1 MGFATN
7 NFIILLG
14 PIIAHVSIGYART
27 ITPTYV
33 AKLSPASYRGCFTSF
48 PEVFINAGITLGYA
62 CNYIFSHNNFNGV
75 QSETLTTIKKDQEL
89 ADKHVDRLTLNLHIF
104 TLLGSVF
111 AGWTAYRISR
121 QLTIFLVGFIFF
133 IGPLFMGFASNN
145 FIILLGRIIAHVE
158 VGYALTMTPIY
169 VAEVSLASY
178 SGCFTSFPEVFI
190 NVGIA
195 LGYACNYM
203 FSMINFNGWCLMLCE
218 GAISLVLLA
227 ISWYS
232 PCRNPPDGSSCEESC
247 SKRSASSPRSPPPR
261 RKLNSNFKNIKAA
274 AGIPPEWNDDVVIV
288 PSIGEGVWQDILRH
302 PSPSLRYTLLCA
314 ILIQLFQK
322 AFGIDIILL
331 YIARFL
337 EKAGFMSS
345 DKKILLTI
353 LVEVAKT
360 ICILVATLLLDK
372 LRRRLLLLSSIG
384 GMFVSLVILRTC
396 LVKID

>member
-1 MGFATN
+1 MGDSLTNANTRDDEGNKVFA
-7 NFIILLG
+7 G
-14 PIIAHVSIGYART
+14 CIIAHVG
-27 ITPTYV
+27 
-33 AKLSPASYRGCFTSF
+33 
-48 PEVFINAGITLGYA
+48 
-62 CNYIFSHNNFNGV
+62 
-75 QSETLTTIKKDQEL
+75 
-89 ADKHVDRLTLNLHIF
+89 
-104 TLLGSVF
+104 
-111 AGWTAYRISR
+111 
-121 QLTIFLVGFIFF
+121 
-133 IGPLFMGFASNN
+133 
-145 FIILLGRIIAHVE
+145 

-169 VAEVSLASY
+169 VAEVSPASY
-178 SGCFTSFPEVFI
+178 CECFTSFPEVFI

-195 LGYACNYM
+195 RGYAYNYM
-203 FSMINFNGWCLMLCE
+203 FSMINFNGWCLMLCK

-227 ISWYS
+227 ISWSS

-274 AGIPPEWNDDVVIV
+274 SGVPPEWND
-288 PSIGEGVWQDILRH
+288 ELA
-302 PSPSLRYTLLCA
+302 SLQSGMMMLSLCQA
-314 ILIQLFQK
+314 SGR
-322 AFGIDIILL
+322 AYGIDIILL

-337 EKAGFMSS
+337 EKAGFISS

-396 LVKID
+396 LVKIDQIDTKHIDDPNDMKQMWVVKMCITSLFLYVASFSVRMGRFTSVFNSEPMSLDGAAFSFAVVSIIAWVVYFITMLETEDCSLEETCYFFGEQIQRRFTVSEIEMQGNNGRTRSR